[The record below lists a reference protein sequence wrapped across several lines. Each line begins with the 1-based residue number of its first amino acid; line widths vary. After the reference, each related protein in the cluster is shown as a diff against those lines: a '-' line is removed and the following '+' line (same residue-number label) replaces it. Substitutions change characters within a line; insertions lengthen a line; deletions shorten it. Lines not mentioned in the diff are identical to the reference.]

1 MTEAVLAIDVGSG
14 TQDILLYLP
23 GKNLENCPK
32 MVMPSQTQ
40 IVAQRIRQVTVE
52 GRDLFLSGV
61 VMGGGA
67 STVALK
73 AHLQAGLKAYATPA
87 AAKTFH
93 DNLENVKALGVEMV
107 EENPGDAFEVR
118 LGDLDLAG
126 LRRALEEFGLEFP
139 KRLAVAVQDH
149 GETVVMSNREF
160 RFRFWREFISGGGEL
175 DRLIYDRPPAYF
187 TRMGA
192 LQDLDPGCKVM
203 DTGAAAVWGILSD
216 PIAGAMRD
224 KGLIALNI
232 GNSHTLGLAI
242 KGTRVLGLF
251 EHHTGQINPGFLLEQ
266 VKKFQAGDLTNQEV
280 FGRGGHGAYLH
291 PDFRGGFE
299 FVALTGPRWAMARDF
314 GFYRAAPFG
323 DMMLTGCFGLLAAM
337 GLISMDKG

>member
-40 IVAQRIRQVTVE
+40 IIAQRIRQVTAE

-61 VMGGGA
+61 LMGGGA

-73 AHLQAGLKAYATPA
+73 AHIKAGLKAYATPA

-93 DNLENVKALGVEMV
+93 DNLEIVKALGVELV
-107 EENPGDAFEVR
+107 REQPQGTSEVR
-118 LGDLDLAG
+118 LGDLDLPG
-126 LRRALEEFGLEFP
+126 LGRVLEEFGLKLPE
-139 KRLAVAVQDH
+139 RIAVAVQDH

-160 RFRFWREFISGGGEL
+160 RFRFWQEFIAGGGEL
-175 DRLIYDRPPAYF
+175 KDLMYDRPPEYF

-192 LQDLDPGCKVM
+192 LRDLAPGCKVM

-216 PIAGAMRD
+216 PVAAARRE

-251 EHHTGQINPGFLLEQ
+251 EHHTGQINSGFLLEQ
-266 VKKFQAGDLTNQEV
+266 VKRLQTGDITNQEV
-280 FGRGGHGAYLH
+280 FGMGGHGAYLH
-291 PDFRGGFE
+291 PDFPGGFE
-299 FVALTGPRWAMARDF
+299 FVVLTGPRWEMARDL

-323 DMMLTGCFGLLAAM
+323 DMMLAGCFGLLAAM
-337 GLISMDKG
+337 GIISIDKG